1 MKHRMSILALSG
13 MVAALGLVASER
25 PASACGGCFVPPE
38 SNTVVTDHR
47 MLLSVGQG
55 QSTLY
60 DQIRYQ
66 GSPESFAWVL
76 PISGEAEV
84 GLSADTVFS
93 VLDSLTQVG
102 VVAPPRNC
110 PAAPDCDSR
119 GLAGS
124 AQSPNAGS
132 ASPEDGVTVT
142 KQEVIGPYETV
153 QLQATNPEA
162 LNQWLATNRF
172 TVPDDVKP
180 VVAQYV
186 RENFNFLAMKLIP
199 GASVQAMRPVRVTTR
214 GASVTLPL
222 RMVAAGTGATVG
234 ISLWVLGQGRYE
246 PQNFPAFV
254 IKQEELAWDWNA
266 NQSNYKTIREERT
279 RASNGRAWELESSL
293 AVATQIIDNGVRNGG
308 FVGRPGPQPSTPGD
322 DYAAIP
328 AANGNPG
335 KTAAEVRDEDLG
347 ILLGRVISG
356 AQIRVTRMRAD
367 LNHAALSE
375 DLLLTAPADQAL
387 LGNTR
392 QVTRELNEPLCPV
405 FSGCDQVG
413 QAPRSEAAAQSASGS
428 VGGGSCSTSNANTSS
443 GALLAGC
450 LAAFGLVLV
459 RSRRSKRSSNM

>member
-1 MKHRMSILALSG
+1 MKHRTSVLALSG

-110 PAAPDCDSR
+110 PPARDCDSR
-119 GLAGS
+119 SFGTPS
-124 AQSPNAGS
+124 SPNAGS

-186 RENFNFLAMKLIP
+186 RESFNFLAMKLIP

-293 AVATQIIDNGVRNGG
+293 ALPTEQIDNGVRNGG
-308 FVGRPGPQPSTPGD
+308 FVGRPGPQPTTPGD

-413 QAPRSEAAAQSASGS
+413 QAPRSEAAAQASGGSSSAS
-428 VGGGSCSTSNANTSS
+428 SCSTGNTNLAS
-443 GALLAGC
+443 GGLLGGAFVVLG
-450 LAAFGLVLV
+450 LAFV
-459 RSRRSKRSSNM
+459 RSRREKRA